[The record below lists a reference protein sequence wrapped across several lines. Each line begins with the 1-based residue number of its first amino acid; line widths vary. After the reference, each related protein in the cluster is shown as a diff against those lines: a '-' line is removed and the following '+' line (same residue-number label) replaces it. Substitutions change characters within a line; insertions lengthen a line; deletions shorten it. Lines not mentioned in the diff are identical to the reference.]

1 MKTNKLTLFLGLF
14 MLSSLSYA
22 QDYAFKV
29 LANKGSNE
37 VKSGDTWQPVKT
49 GYSLKKEDELKIAD
63 NAYIGLVH
71 ATGKPVEIKQSGSYK
86 VADLAEKVNKGSGA
100 SVLTKYTDF
109 ILSSNSAEAKKNRLS
124 ATGAV
129 HRGEVSAIQLM
140 LPENQY
146 SGIYNSTAIV
156 SWEGTKVPGPYIVTL
171 RNMFDDELGKLETPE
186 TNFQI
191 DLADPKFSKENAIL
205 IEVKSKADPKQVSR
219 QHLIKRLAPAEQQGI
234 KNALNPIAGEVSEA
248 TALNKLLLA
257 GFYEENKLFIDAITA
272 YEEAIKLA
280 PDVPTYKEAYE
291 EFLIRQGIKKQ

>member
-49 GYSLKKEDELKIAD
+49 GYSLKKEDELKVAD

-109 ILSSNSAEAKKNRLS
+109 ILSSNSAEAKKEPPERHRSCSSRRSVGDTTYVAGKSIFRDLQQYGYCQLGRHE
-124 ATGAV
+124 GAGAI
-129 HRGEVSAIQLM
+129 HRD
-140 LPENQY
+140 
-146 SGIYNSTAIV
+146 
-156 SWEGTKVPGPYIVTL
+156 VT
-171 RNMFDDELGKLETPE
+171 
-186 TNFQI
+186 
-191 DLADPKFSKENAIL
+191 
-205 IEVKSKADPKQVSR
+205 
-219 QHLIKRLAPAEQQGI
+219 QHVR
-234 KNALNPIAGEVSEA
+234 
-248 TALNKLLLA
+248 
-257 GFYEENKLFIDAITA
+257 
-272 YEEAIKLA
+272 
-280 PDVPTYKEAYE
+280 
-291 EFLIRQGIKKQ
+291 